1 MSTNRF
7 LKRNPLVLEHSPQN
21 DQLRQELLN
30 MRFEYEKLFNIFQR
44 ETQETS
50 RLKVELDKEKEF
62 KHLLEAKLAEFE
74 NVADLKEIEVVLI
87 KKLRADN
94 KKFQETIDIKSIEI
108 K

>member
-7 LKRNPLVLEHSPQN
+7 LKRNPPGLEHSPQN

-50 RLKVELDKEKEF
+50 RLKGELDKEKEL

-74 NVADLKEIEVVLI
+74 TVADLKEIEVVLI
-87 KKLRADN
+87 KRNSKKLL
-94 KKFQETIDIKSIEI
+94 I
-108 K
+108 